1 MTVFFVFEFRSIRH
15 LQEGSQTDGKGNYK
29 YYIVV
34 ELCWPVFI
42 KIESCEFEYFFYV
55 LWSF

>member
-15 LQEGSQTDGKGNYK
+15 LQEGSQTDGKGTYK

-34 ELCWPVFI
+34 ELYGPVFI
-42 KIESCEFEYFFYV
+42 KIESCEF
-55 LWSF
+55 

>member
-29 YYIVV
+29 YYVVV

-42 KIESCEFEYFFYV
+42 KIESCEFE
-55 LWSF
+55 